1 MTEMKFSCDKAL
13 LIAAISIT
21 GKVASTKSAV
31 PALEGLLLEASR
43 GLQISGYD
51 LKTGIKTVLPAEV
64 EEMGNIVLNARLF
77 GEIIRKLPEEVVTIS
92 VEENLM
98 ASITCGKSHFNV
110 LGTSAADYP
119 ELPSVDTQNAIHIPQ
134 KVLKSM
140 IAETIFAVS
149 ENESRPIQTGTLFE
163 VENHTITLVSV
174 DGYRL
179 ALRREKLE
187 QSDFDKCSFVV
198 PGTALAEVEKIALDS
213 EELVTITIGTKHILF
228 QIGETTVISRRLE
241 GEFLNY
247 RQAIPQSNKILLK
260 VDRRDL
266 VQSVERVS
274 LIISDKVKSPIR
286 CIFGDGALQI
296 SAVTPQGKASDECRI
311 EGDGESLEI
320 GFNNKYLLDA
330 LKSAPSDEIKLLM
343 NTSVSPCIIGP
354 TDEKD
359 NFIYM
364 VLPVRMKAGE

>member
-1 MTEMKFSCDKAL
+1 MKFSCDKAQL
-13 LIAAISIT
+13 LSAISVT
-21 GKVASTKSAV
+21 SKVASSKSAV
-31 PALEGLLLEASR
+31 PALEGLLLEVSR

-64 EEMGNIVLNARLF
+64 EEMGDIVINARLF
-77 GEIIRKLPEEVVTIS
+77 GEIIRKLPENDVSIS
-92 VEENLM
+92 VDENLM
-98 ASITCGKSHFNV
+98 ATIESGKSHYNI
-110 LGTSAADYP
+110 LGTSATDYP
-119 ELPSVDTQNAIHIPQ
+119 ELPSVDMQNSIYIPQ
-134 KVLKSM
+134 NVLKSM
-140 IAETIFAVS
+140 IGDTIFAVS
-149 ENESRPIQTGTLFE
+149 DNESRPIQTGTLFE

-187 QSDFDKCSFVV
+187 KSDYDKCNFVV
-198 PGTALAEVEKIALDS
+198 PGTALGEVEKIALDS

-247 RQAIPQSNKILLK
+247 RQAIPQNNRIFLK
-260 VDRRDL
+260 AARTDL

-274 LIISDKVKSPIR
+274 LIISDKVKSPLR
-286 CIFGDGALQI
+286 CVFGDGTLQI
-296 SAVTPQGKASDECRI
+296 SAVTAIGKANDECRI
-311 EGDGESLEI
+311 QGDGENLEI

-330 LKSAPSDEIKLLM
+330 LKSAPAEEIKVLM

-354 TDEKD
+354 ADEKD

-364 VLPVRMKAGE
+364 VLPVRMKAGD